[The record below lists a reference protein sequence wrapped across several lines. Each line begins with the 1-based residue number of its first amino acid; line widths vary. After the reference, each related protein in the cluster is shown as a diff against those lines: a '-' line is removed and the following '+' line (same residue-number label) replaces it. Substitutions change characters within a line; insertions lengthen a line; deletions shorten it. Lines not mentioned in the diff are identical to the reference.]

1 MRIAVIGAGNSGLA
15 TAAYFKKYG
24 YFVTLWNRTEKNI
37 ANLKQSRRIKVL
49 GIWDTTFIVDIV
61 TSDIK
66 EAIQGVD
73 LILVTTPSDSHKDI
87 ARLIAPYVKEESIII
102 LNPGRTFGAI
112 EVKQILLQE
121 ANVCPIIGET
131 QTILYTCR
139 KIQEDVV
146 SLLAIKRNVQIAF
159 LSKDGHSIFKHLPK
173 CYSCNLILVD
183 SILITSLGNV
193 GMILHCAPVLFNI
206 GWIEN
211 KGVAFKYYYAGI
223 TPSIANFLECMDK
236 ERIMVANKLGVD
248 VLLVQDWLKKSYK
261 TWGNTLYEC
270 LQNNDAYKTIDAPS
284 TLKHRYIM
292 EDVCTGLVPVEYIA
306 HQLGIVVPHIS
317 LVIDIAENVV
327 DFPFREKGRKMDILD
342 LK

>member
-1 MRIAVIGAGNSGLA
+1 M
-15 TAAYFKKYG
+15 
-24 YFVTLWNRTEKNI
+24 
-37 ANLKQSRRIKVL
+37 
-49 GIWDTTFIVDIV
+49 
-61 TSDIK
+61 
-66 EAIQGVD
+66 
-73 LILVTTPSDSHKDI
+73 
-87 ARLIAPYVKEESIII
+87 
-102 LNPGRTFGAI
+102 NPGRTFGAI
-112 EVKQILLQE
+112 ELKQILLQE
-121 ANVCPIIGET
+121 ANICPIIGET

-139 KIQEDVV
+139 KIQEDAV

-159 LSKDGHSIFKHLPK
+159 LSKDAYSIFKHLPK

-236 ERIMVANKLGVD
+236 ERIIVANKLGVD
-248 VLLVQDWLKKSYK
+248 VLLVQDWLKQSYK
-261 TWGNTLYEC
+261 TWGSTLYEC

-317 LVIDIAENVV
+317 LVIDIAERIVN
-327 DFPFREKGRKMDILD
+327 FPFREKGRKMDIID
-342 LK
+342 LR